1 MKMYLKVQE
10 FWDKEQIFENLKD
23 NFKSD
28 KFNVI
33 ENKDENKIIIVKYL

>member
-1 MKMYLKVQE
+1 MKMYLKVLE

>member
-1 MKMYLKVQE
+1 MKMYLKVLE

-33 ENKDENKIIIVKYL
+33 ENKDENKIIIVK